1 MCGTDI
7 VFFSINAT
15 HSSNHDLHERLRL
28 YSSYES
34 LALDICSDKVSQNQS
49 PANHNVAKAGN
60 LCPELLYVRLMYCI
74 ARPLMAVQ
82 YLRTV
87 IRRKV
92 NVREVWSTTLRK
104 HKIPMKAPED
114 LSPKPVVD
122 RASSCESFV
131 YSSFTRAALPRHN
144 RSLALVLRP
153 VRPWMRSEAGFFF
166 ELMHGFCPVPH
177 QYHSGLPLVHNG
189 LLPLQLWSI
198 QQPRLL
204 TSSCITTVL
213 GKYATSSMCRY
224 C

>member
-114 LSPKPVVD
+114 LTKT
-122 RASSCESFV
+122 SC
-131 YSSFTRAALPRHN
+131 RQ
-144 RSLALVLRP
+144 SLLVRVLRLFILH
-153 VRPWMRSEAGFFF
+153 A
-166 ELMHGFCPVPH
+166 C
-177 QYHSGLPLVHNG
+177 
-189 LLPLQLWSI
+189 
-198 QQPRLL
+198 RL
-204 TSSCITTVL
+204 
-213 GKYATSSMCRY
+213 ATSQSQPCISSAPCATMDEK
-224 C
+224 